1 MAAVARAE
9 SPHLLVTPEHCV
21 FVKKGREEKRIFA
34 GRLVEDERSVW
45 SASTLSGEAWKGNYG
60 MLE

>member
-1 MAAVARAE
+1 
-9 SPHLLVTPEHCV
+9 V